1 MTRYVGIHTYVFR
14 PSLNT
19 ADFMINFFLLSL
31 DSFNDT
37 INEVNERLDKTS
49 KLNDTL
55 EKNTLDIKLL
65 KVSVGGTMFKMVL
78 FLMLFQ

>member
-1 MTRYVGIHTYVFR
+1 
-14 PSLNT
+14 
-19 ADFMINFFLLSL
+19 MINFFLLSL

-65 KVSVGGTMFKMVL
+65 KVSVGGTMFKMDAL
-78 FLMLFQ
+78 EDGISKNLEPIS